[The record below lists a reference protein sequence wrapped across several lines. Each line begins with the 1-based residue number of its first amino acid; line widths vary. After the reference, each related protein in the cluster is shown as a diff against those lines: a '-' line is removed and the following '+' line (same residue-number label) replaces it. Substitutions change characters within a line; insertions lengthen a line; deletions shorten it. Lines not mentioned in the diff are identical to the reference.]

1 MKFNP
6 IAFVI
11 NLAIP
16 LLAGV
21 VGSLLTVPSINNWY
35 VYLSKPSFTPPNSV
49 FAPVWT
55 SLFILIGIAAYLV
68 WQKRDRIVHFPRT
81 VAIYSIQLVLNM
93 MWSFLFFY
101 AHSIGAA
108 LFEIIVLLIVIVING
123 RTFYKIDK
131 IAGLLFIPYFLWVS
145 YATALTAS
153 IFMLNSSGRL

>member
-11 NLAIP
+11 SLAIP

-35 VYLSKPSFTPPNSV
+35 IYLAKPSFTPPNSV

-55 SLFILIGIAAYLV
+55 SLFILMGIAAYRV

-81 VAIYSIQLVLNM
+81 VAIYGIQLVLNM

-101 AHSIGAA
+101 AHVIGAA

-123 RTFYKIDK
+123 RAFYKIDK
-131 IAGLLFIPYFLWVS
+131 TAGLLFIPYFLWVS

-153 IFMLNSSGRL
+153 IFMLNAS